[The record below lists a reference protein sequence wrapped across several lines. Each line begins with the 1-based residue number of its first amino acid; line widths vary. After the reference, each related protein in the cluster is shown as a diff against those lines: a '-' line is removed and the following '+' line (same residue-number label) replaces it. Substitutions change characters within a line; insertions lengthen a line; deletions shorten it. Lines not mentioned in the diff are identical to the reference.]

1 MVSTVSY
8 ALFALTV
15 LLYLAGATAY
25 FIFFYFRQWE
35 RASTWLVRSAFV
47 AHSLALA
54 ALVVEVRHPPIYTA
68 HEALLFLTWWITFN
82 YLAMEV
88 VFRLKVAG
96 TFVVPVVFGML
107 TYAATLPRGGE
118 PSSVPPGGLWVVVHA
133 VIALGGYGAFALA
146 FVAGLMYLL
155 QERQLRRKAF
165 RTAYRRLPSLETLD
179 GLAFRLVVYGLP
191 LLALAIV
198 TGSIWARSV
207 WRIQWFLE
215 PKGVWS
221 LVTLF
226 IYVFYVAARVR
237 LGLGGRKAAY
247 LAVLGFVAIL
257 FNLFFVNMLSQFHG
271 F

>member
-1 MVSTVSY
+1 MVSASY
-8 ALFALTV
+8 ALFVLTV

-25 FIFFYFRQWE
+25 FIYFYFRQWD
-35 RASTWLVRSAFV
+35 RASTWLVRAAFLT
-47 AHSLALA
+47 HSFALA
-54 ALVVEVRHPPIYTA
+54 ALVAEVHHPPFFTA
-68 HEALLFLTWWITFN
+68 HEALLSLTWWITFN
-82 YLAMEV
+82 FLAIQV

-96 TFVVPVVFGML
+96 TFVVPVVFGLL

-118 PSSVPPGGLWVVVHA
+118 PSSVPPGGLWVMMHA
-133 VIALGGYGAFALA
+133 VIALGGYGTLALA

-155 QERQLRRKAF
+155 QERQLRLKAF

-179 GLAFRLVVYGLP
+179 AMAFRLVIYGLP

-198 TGSIWARSV
+198 TGSIWARSA
-207 WRIQWFLE
+207 WGIQWFLE

-221 LVTLF
+221 LVTLS

-237 LGLGGRKAAY
+237 LGWGGRKAAY
-247 LAVLGFVAIL
+247 LAVAGFIAIL
-257 FNLFFVNMLSQFHG
+257 LNLFLVNMVSQFHG